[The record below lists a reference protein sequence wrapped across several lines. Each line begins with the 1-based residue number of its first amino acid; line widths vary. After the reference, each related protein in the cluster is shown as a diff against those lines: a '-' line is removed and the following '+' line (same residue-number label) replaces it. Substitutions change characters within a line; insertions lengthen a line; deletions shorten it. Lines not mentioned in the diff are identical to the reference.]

1 MKKGY
6 AYLDKYGNMHIVESI
21 KTAREY
27 SANGKI
33 KETEGVDYEY
43 GWPVLEADGR
53 RYSVILKVKEDGK
66 VVEKEGRPFT
76 IYLKELAESLA

>member
-1 MKKGY
+1 M
-6 AYLDKYGNMHIVESI
+6 ESI

-43 GWPVLEADGR
+43 GWPQ
-53 RYSVILKVKEDGK
+53 VIIGDKRQAIIVKTSEDK
-66 VVEKEGRPFT
+66 IWEKEGRP
-76 IYLKELAESLA
+76 IPAYLKELAESLR